1 MIQLTQAQIIGAI
14 IAFLV
19 GISIIPFV
27 IYYSEKAGLVD
38 VPNER
43 KIHHGS
49 ISRLGG
55 IAIWLSVMFTF
66 LFLVLLS
73 YYPKGVGLS
82 GVIVGGSLMFLLG
95 LIDDIFCLDA
105 KFKLFIQIAIATIV
119 FLLGVQINEVYIPV
133 GHEFSLGVFAYPIT
147 VLWIVGI
154 SNAVNFIDGVDG
166 LAGSIVAIGCIAI
179 ALVSLVLVPA
189 SSISALVAFILM
201 GAMLSFLMFNYNP
214 AKIFMGDSGSLFAGF
229 MLATLSVTGI
239 MKGGRPFMYLPFLIL
254 FVPILDVAFSSIRR
268 ILKGSSPFVADSEHI
283 HHQLL
288 HAGFSQNRIV
298 VILSS
303 IAFMASLTAFALAG
317 SLSKYFIYTLILVM
331 VLILLSVISKTMKK
345 DTNE

>member
-1 MIQLTQAQIIGAI
+1 
-14 IAFLV
+14 
-19 GISIIPFV
+19 
-27 IYYSEKAGLVD
+27 
-38 VPNER
+38 
-43 KIHHGS
+43 
-49 ISRLGG
+49 
-55 IAIWLSVMFTF
+55 
-66 LFLVLLS
+66 
-73 YYPKGVGLS
+73 
-82 GVIVGGSLMFLLG
+82 
-95 LIDDIFCLDA
+95 
-105 KFKLFIQIAIATIV
+105 
-119 FLLGVQINEVYIPV
+119 
-133 GHEFSLGVFAYPIT
+133 
-147 VLWIVGI
+147 
-154 SNAVNFIDGVDG
+154 
-166 LAGSIVAIGCIAI
+166 
-179 ALVSLVLVPA
+179 
-189 SSISALVAFILM
+189 
-201 GAMLSFLMFNYNP
+201 
-214 AKIFMGDSGSLFAGF
+214 